1 MKQLKTCT
9 IGLIKKQCLATAA
22 RPFTVPTVSKTDPTY
37 AEEYEPGAASFSRVY
52 EKLPQILSKNM
63 SDALSPSVAYY
74 AILHLCN
81 DNKLRLIADK
91 KEGFFIRQ
99 IKDD

>member
-1 MKQLKTCT
+1 MKQCS
-9 IGLIKKQCLATAA
+9 ATAA
-22 RPFTVPTVSKTDPTY
+22 RPFTVPPVPEADPTH
-37 AEEYEPGAASFSRVY
+37 AEEYEPGAASFSRIY

-63 SDALSPSVAYY
+63 AEALSPSVAYY

-99 IKDD
+99 IKDN